1 MQRRLFVL
9 LTFLFVSI
17 TFAQVTHYVSTTGG
31 NISPYTSWADAA
43 NNIQDAVNAA
53 VAGDLVLVDD
63 GTYVLSSNISIT
75 SGITVRSVNGYSL
88 TIIDGNNAT
97 RCLYI
102 NHVDAVVDGFTIQNG
117 YNPGGF
123 GGGVNI
129 ANGGTVQNCL
139 VSNNQAR
146 DGGGLALDNGGY
158 VINSIITNNS
168 ADNNASNG
176 YGGGVRLLNGGIVR
190 GSLIYNNT
198 SQRYGGG
205 INIWNTGTV
214 QNCTITG
221 NDAPNGGGI
230 RARNNSTIEN
240 SIIYFNTSSGV
251 NYNWETNGSGYSFTY
266 SSSMPALPAGAGNV
280 TADPLFENAGA
291 DDYHLSSS
299 STLIDA
305 GLNDV
310 WMTGTF
316 DLDGTQR
323 IYNSTVDI
331 GAYEYMLATPGVPVL
346 GSPADFAVGVSIEP
360 TFTWG
365 AVVGAASYTLQLA
378 TDAAFTTN
386 VTTYSGLLGTTYTV
400 TGLSNSTQY
409 YWRMSATNGGGTS
422 SYSSAKT
429 FTTTSAI
436 IANLS
441 WPIGGATVYSN
452 SPTLLWWGAGSTY
465 DLLYSVNANMSAE
478 TVVNSING
486 TSYTLTGLASGT
498 TYYWQIRSRT
508 STGAISA
515 YSVIE
520 TFATSIGSGDPL
532 TPVPSWPIGGTTVY
546 SNTQTLYWYLDF
558 YVAGLEY
565 EVEYSTG
572 VLTGTP
578 NITNITAMNTTLS
591 GLTGGT
597 TYNWQVRSTDGVTT
611 SAWSVQESF
620 TTAGAS
626 GGPIIPIPS
635 WPIGGTTIYT
645 NSPTLYWYLNGVGT
659 GLEYEIEYST
669 GALTGTPTVT
679 NITSSFYALSG
690 LLSGTTYNWQVRS
703 TDGVTTSAW
712 SVQESFTTTGSN
724 GGPVIP
730 IPSWPIGGATVYS
743 SSPSLY
749 WYLNE
754 YSGGLSYEV
763 EYSTGALTG
772 TPNVTGITSL
782 NTSLSGLAYGT
793 TYNWQVR
800 STDGITN
807 SSWSVQESFVISG
820 TIGPVVP
827 IPSWPIGGTA
837 VSSLTPTL
845 YWYQNSNS
853 SGLEYEVLYSTSSV
867 TSGGILQNGTSTTAW
882 ASSSSFTM
890 PTLTPGATYFWQV
903 RSRLISDNAQISNY
917 SNVESFVTNAHSAPI
932 ILLPGSPVGDRIV
945 PTSSPTLSWILPTTS
960 KSELTYE
967 VEVAKNPDMI
977 GSEIFTNLDNTFY
990 KLDELNNG
998 TKYFWRARSKNADGL
1013 YSQYSDL
1020 GSFSIGDN
1028 ITEVNDETVIPTKFF
1043 VGHNYPNP
1051 FNPTTTI
1058 QYGIPE
1064 SAYVTVKIYN
1074 MLGEEVRVLVQSEK
1088 VAGTYEIMW
1097 TGNDNFGNKVSS
1109 GTYIF
1114 RVVAGNNVMSRKMVL
1129 MK

>member
-1 MQRRLFVL
+1 MQKRLLVV

-31 NISPYTSWADAA
+31 NNSPYTNWADAA
-43 NNIQDAVNAA
+43 NNIQNAVNAA
-53 VAGDLVLVDD
+53 VAGDLVLVND
-63 GTYVLSSNISIT
+63 GTYVLSSNITIS

-117 YNPGGF
+117 YNPSGF
-123 GGGVNI
+123 GGGINI
-129 ANGGTVQNCL
+129 SSGGTVQNSL
-139 VSNNQAR
+139 ISNNQAR

-158 VINSIITNNS
+158 VINSIITGNS
-168 ADNNASNG
+168 ADNNSSNG
-176 YGGGVRLLNGGIVR
+176 YGGGVRLLNGGTVR

-205 INIWNTGTV
+205 INIWNSGTI

-240 SIIYFNTSSGV
+240 SIIYFNTSSGA

-291 DDYHLSSS
+291 DDYHLSSA

-310 WMTGTF
+310 WMTGMF
-316 DLDGTQR
+316 DMDGTQR
-323 IYNSTVDI
+323 IYNGTVDI

-346 GSPADFAVGVSIEP
+346 GSPSDFAVGVSIEP
-360 TFTWG
+360 AFTWSAVSG
-365 AVVGAASYTLQLA
+365 ATSYTLQLA
-378 TDAAFTTN
+378 TDAAFTSN
-386 VTTYSGLLGTTYTV
+386 VSTYSGILGTTYTV

-422 SYSSAKT
+422 SYSSSRT

-436 IANLS
+436 ITNLS
-441 WPIGGATVYSN
+441 WPIGGATVYTN
-452 SPTLLWWGAGSTY
+452 SPTLLWWGAGTTY
-465 DLLYSVNANMSAE
+465 DLLYSLNSDMSAA
-478 TVVNSING
+478 TVVSGINT
-486 TSYTLTGLASGT
+486 TSYTLTGLTSGT
-498 TYYWQIRSRT
+498 TYYWQIRTRNSI
-508 STGAISA
+508 GVISA
-515 YSVIE
+515 YSIIESFSTIVGNGAPVI
-520 TFATSIGSGDPL
+520 
-532 TPVPSWPIGGTTVY
+532 PVPSWPIGGAVVY
-546 SNTQTLYWYLDF
+546 SNTQTLYWYLNT
-558 YVAGLEY
+558 YSAGLVY

-572 VLTGTP
+572 ALTGTP
-578 NITNITAMNTTLS
+578 NITGITSLSTVLS
-591 GLTGGT
+591 GLAYGT

-620 TTAGAS
+620 TTVGAS

-635 WPIGGTTIYT
+635 WPIGGATIYT
-645 NSPTLYWYLNGVGT
+645 NSPTLYWYLNGSGVG
-659 GLEYEIEYST
+659 LVYEIEYST
-669 GALTGTPTVT
+669 GGLTGTPTVT
-679 NITSSFYALSG
+679 SITSSYFALSG

-712 SVQESFTTTGSN
+712 SVQESFTTTGSS

-730 IPSWPIGGATVYS
+730 NPSWPIGGATVYS

-754 YSGGLSYEV
+754 YSAGLSYEV
-763 EYSTGALTG
+763 EYSTGVLTG

-782 NTSLSGLAYGT
+782 STNLSGLGYGT

-800 STDGITN
+800 STDGVTN
-807 SSWSVQESFVISG
+807 SSWSVQESFVVSG

-827 IPSWPIGGTA
+827 IPSWPIGGAA

-845 YWYQNSNS
+845 YWYLNSNS

-867 TSGGILQNGTSTTAW
+867 TSGGVLQNATSTSTW

-890 PTLTPGATYFWQV
+890 PTLIPGATYFWQV
-903 RSRLISDNAQISNY
+903 RSRLAADNAQVSNY
-917 SNVESFVTNAHSAPI
+917 SNVESFVTNAYSSPI
-932 ILLPGSPVGDRIV
+932 ILIPGSPVGNTIV
-945 PTSSPTLSWILPTTS
+945 QTSSPTLSWILPTTS
-960 KSELTYE
+960 ESELTYE
-967 VEVAKNPDMI
+967 IEIANNQDMI
-977 GSEIFTNLDNTFY
+977 GSEIFANLENPFY
-990 KLDELNNG
+990 ELDELNG
-998 TKYFWRARSKNADGL
+998 DTKYFWRARSKNGEGL
-1013 YSQYSDL
+1013 YSQYSDI

-1028 ITEVNDETVIPTKFF
+1028 VTGVSNEKVIPTKFF
-1043 VGHNYPNP
+1043 VGYNYPNP

-1074 MLGEEVRVLVQSEK
+1074 MLGEEVSVLVQSEK
-1088 VAGTYEIMW
+1088 SAGTYEIMW

-1114 RVVAGNNVMSRKMVL
+1114 RVVAGDQVMSRKMIL